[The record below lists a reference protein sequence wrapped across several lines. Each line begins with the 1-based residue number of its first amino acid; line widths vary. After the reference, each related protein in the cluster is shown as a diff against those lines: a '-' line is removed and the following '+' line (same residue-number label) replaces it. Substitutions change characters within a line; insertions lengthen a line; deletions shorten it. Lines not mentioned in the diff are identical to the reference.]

1 MSRCKLDLRAIER
14 DSSCHLRKH
23 TLNSHFI
30 AQRSIFVKASKF
42 VGRVPCSKE
51 RTLSVRFEK
60 NDVLGDVDCSRI
72 VSAAY

>member
-1 MSRCKLDLRAIER
+1 M
-14 DSSCHLRKH
+14 
-23 TLNSHFI
+23 
-30 AQRSIFVKASKF
+30 KASKF

-72 VSAAY
+72 VSAAYGLNGETKQELEKYR